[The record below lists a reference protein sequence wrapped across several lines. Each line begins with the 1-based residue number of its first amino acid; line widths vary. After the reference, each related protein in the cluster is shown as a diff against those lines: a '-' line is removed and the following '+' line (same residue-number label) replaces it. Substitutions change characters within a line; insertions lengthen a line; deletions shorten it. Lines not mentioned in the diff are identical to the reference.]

1 MKSKW
6 VKLAVALAVSVVALA
21 GCFGGKKAAETKP
34 STYQTALA
42 AGVQAVKHND
52 FAGALDHFQAAVA
65 AKKTKA
71 AATDLA
77 QTKAYLKAQ
86 TQEQAGRPVAAHKT
100 VKQALKRKHGAKAL
114 TTKLKAYAKRLAKV
128 AKKYRRAASL
138 LKEAQAQADAGE
150 TTQAKETLAPLA
162 PLDWSQDYL
171 KRLKADYDALVQKLD
186 AASAST
192 TAAASSDSTSST
204 ATSTSSADEG
214 STSAKASDPTATDQ
228 PQVSWTQ
235 AAKAQGGDGD
245 TGATSDTSSSKDT
258 TTATAPSGNDL
269 SAADVRSAVLTYFG
283 TQLSAAAVNAVPDS
297 GILQAYKDTLAVGG
311 DVGYTVSLLE
321 ERYPDVVATTKA
333 TTTTGDDSTANGN

>member
-42 AGVQAVKHND
+42 AGVLAVKQDD

-86 TQEQAGRPVAAHKT
+86 SQEQAGRPVRAHKT
-100 VKQALKRKHGAKAL
+100 VTQALKRKHGAKAL

-128 AKKYRRAASL
+128 AKQYRRAASL

-171 KRLKADYDALVQKLD
+171 KRLKADYDALVQQLD
-186 AASAST
+186 AAAAST
-192 TAAASSDSTSST
+192 ATAASSDSTSTSDQ
-204 ATSTSSADEG
+204 TSTSSAAKG
-214 STSAKASDPTATDQ
+214 GSAKASDPTAADQ
-228 PQVSWTQ
+228 PKVSWNQ
-235 AAKAQGGDGD
+235 AAKAQGSDAD
-245 TGATSDTSSSKDT
+245 AGAASDSSSSKDT
-258 TTATAPSGNDL
+258 ATATAPAGNDL

-321 ERYPDVVATTKA
+321 ERYPDVVANGKA
-333 TTTTGDDSTANGN
+333 ATTTGDDSTTGGN